1 MPLKK
6 LANLTLETSA
16 EYQPRSDLN
25 IAFSS
30 ADRDTATFR
39 FRVTQN
45 NKPLLLGE
53 ENIKTSIVL
62 IHSNGSKITER
73 LTIVDGL
80 NGLLEVV
87 LPNDLLKMPG
97 KVTAQVYVTKQ
108 SDEIETQAVVAER
121 IFSFTIQES
130 LAWKFDG
137 ETKLSYII
145 EFDELEEHLTERV
158 LAIEKAIANGED
170 YVTQMKNALQE
181 ALTTIEAKVNSV
193 ESTVG
198 DLKSSTIA
206 EVTKLKGNAT
216 EDITTTANNAKT
228 SVQDTASTAINSI
241 NSTATEATEH
251 VDSKVIEFNQTVAD
265 NGFLTPEML
274 GGKLE
279 ELEWQK
285 YQLTKEDG
293 SGMGKS
299 RIDILT
305 LNTGFYEVWECTN
318 TPLGD
323 TGLYNLIV
331 FGKNGRKF
339 ILATHSYENRTF
351 INTIH
356 TNGDVRGWKELT
368 NNQTDT
374 GWISFDTI
382 NGVKKDTT
390 LLSAGAVKC
399 SYRKVIA
406 NGVETCSIR
415 INVEN
420 FTNDIQIAQLPE
432 NFTSTMQTF
441 YLRSSTN
448 RVAISGYITPNG
460 VVKLNIPDSERSTWT
475 SADYALGSA
484 QWLN

>member
-206 EVTKLKGNAT
+206 EVTALKNSA
-216 EDITTTANNAKT
+216 ITTIQSKLQTGKDEAERIYNELILSIENNDLVSQEEMQSTVSLLETTKDSETKVNALRDYTNKQLGYKDNVT
-228 SVQDTASTAINSI
+228 S
-241 NSTATEATEH
+241 
-251 VDSKVIEFNQTVAD
+251 VDSKIATAK
-265 NGFLTPEML
+265 TEM
-274 GGKLE
+274 E
-279 ELEWQK
+279 
-285 YQLTKEDG
+285 TF
-293 SGMGKS
+293 S
-299 RIDILT
+299 
-305 LNTGFYEVWECTN
+305 NN
-318 TPLGD
+318 
-323 TGLYNLIV
+323 
-331 FGKNGRKF
+331 KF
-339 ILATHSYENRTF
+339 S
-351 INTIH
+351 
-356 TNGDVRGWKELT
+356 
-368 NNQTDT
+368 DT
-374 GWISFDTI
+374 GWIPFDTI
-382 NGVKKDTT
+382 NGVKKDTK
-390 LLSAGAVKC
+390 LLSVGAVKC
-399 SYRKVIA
+399 SYRKVVV

-448 RVAISGYITPNG
+448 KVAISGYITPNG

>member
-39 FRVTQN
+39 FRATQGN
-45 NKPLLLGE
+45 NPLLLGE
-53 ENIKTSIVL
+53 ENIKSSIVL

-87 LPNDLLKMPG
+87 LPNDLVKMPG

-108 SDEIETQAVVAER
+108 SDKVETQAVVAER

-137 ETKLSYII
+137 ETKLRYII

-158 LAIEKAIANGED
+158 LVIEKAIANGED
-170 YVTQMKNALQE
+170 YVTQMKEALQE
-181 ALTTIEAKVNSV
+181 GLITIEAKVNSV

-198 DLKSSTIA
+198 DLKSSSIA
-206 EVTKLKGNAT
+206 EVTALKNSA
-216 EDITTTANNAKT
+216 ITTIQSKLQTGKDEAERIYNELILSIENNDLVSQEEMRSTVSLFETVESSETKVNALRDYTNEQLRYKDNVT
-228 SVQDTASTAINSI
+228 S
-241 NSTATEATEH
+241 
-251 VDSKVIEFNQTVAD
+251 VDSKIATAK
-265 NGFLTPEML
+265 TEM
-274 GGKLE
+274 E
-279 ELEWQK
+279 
-285 YQLTKEDG
+285 TF
-293 SGMGKS
+293 S
-299 RIDILT
+299 
-305 LNTGFYEVWECTN
+305 NN
-318 TPLGD
+318 
-323 TGLYNLIV
+323 
-331 FGKNGRKF
+331 KF
-339 ILATHSYENRTF
+339 S
-351 INTIH
+351 
-356 TNGDVRGWKELT
+356 
-368 NNQTDT
+368 DT
-374 GWISFDTI
+374 GWIPFDTI
-382 NGVKKDTT
+382 NGVKKDTK
-390 LLSAGAVKC
+390 LLSVGAVKC
-399 SYRKVIA
+399 SYRKVVVD
-406 NGVETCSIR
+406 GVETCSIR
-415 INVEN
+415 INVKN

-448 RVAISGYITPNG
+448 RAAISGYIIPNG

-475 SADYALGSA
+475 SEDYALGSA

>member
-30 ADRDTATFR
+30 ADRDTAIFR
-39 FRVTQN
+39 FRVTHN

-53 ENIKTSIVL
+53 ENIKSSIVL
-62 IHSNGSKITER
+62 VHSNGSRITER
-73 LTIVDGL
+73 LTIADGL

-87 LPNDLLKMPG
+87 LPNELVKMPG

-137 ETKLSYII
+137 ETKLNYII

-158 LAIEKAIANGED
+158 LAIEKAIADGED
-170 YVTQMKNALQE
+170 YVAQMKDALQE
-181 ALTTIEAKVNSV
+181 ALTTIEAKVNGV

-206 EVTKLKGNAT
+206 EVTALKNSA
-216 EDITTTANNAKT
+216 ITTIQSKLQTGKDEAERIYNELILSIQNNDLVSREEMK
-228 SVQDTASTAINSI
+228 SVVSALETVEDSKNKVNVLRDYTNEQLQHKDNVDS
-241 NSTATEATEH
+241 
-251 VDSKVIEFNQTVAD
+251 VDSKITKVKN
-265 NGFLTPEML
+265 EM
-274 GGKLE
+274 E
-279 ELEWQK
+279 
-285 YQLTKEDG
+285 T
-293 SGMGKS
+293 
-299 RIDILT
+299 
-305 LNTGFYEVWECTN
+305 
-318 TPLGD
+318 
-323 TGLYNLIV
+323 
-331 FGKNGRKF
+331 
-339 ILATHSYENRTF
+339 
-351 INTIH
+351 H
-356 TNGDVRGWKELT
+356 TNNKFSDI
-368 NNQTDT
+368 
-374 GWISFDTI
+374 GWIPFDTI
-382 NGVKKDTT
+382 NGVKKDAK
-390 LLSAGAVKC
+390 LLSVGAVKC
-399 SYRKVIA
+399 SYRKVIV

-448 RVAISGYITPNG
+448 RAAISGYITPNG

>member
-206 EVTKLKGNAT
+206 EVTALKNSA
-216 EDITTTANNAKT
+216 ITTIQSKLQTGKDEAERIYNELILSIENNDLVSQEEMQSTVSLLETTKDSETKVNALRDYTNKQLGYKDNVT
-228 SVQDTASTAINSI
+228 S
-241 NSTATEATEH
+241 
-251 VDSKVIEFNQTVAD
+251 VDSKIATAK
-265 NGFLTPEML
+265 TEM
-274 GGKLE
+274 E
-279 ELEWQK
+279 
-285 YQLTKEDG
+285 TF
-293 SGMGKS
+293 S
-299 RIDILT
+299 
-305 LNTGFYEVWECTN
+305 NN
-318 TPLGD
+318 
-323 TGLYNLIV
+323 
-331 FGKNGRKF
+331 KF
-339 ILATHSYENRTF
+339 S
-351 INTIH
+351 
-356 TNGDVRGWKELT
+356 
-368 NNQTDT
+368 DT
-374 GWISFDTI
+374 GWIPFDTI
-382 NGVKKDTT
+382 NGVKKDTK
-390 LLSAGAVKC
+390 LLSVGAVKC
-399 SYRKVIA
+399 SYRKVVV

-420 FTNDIQIAQLPE
+420 FVDDIQIAQLPE

-448 RVAISGYITPNG
+448 KAAISGYITPNG
-460 VVKLNIPDSERSTWT
+460 VVKLNIPGSERSTWT

>member
-39 FRVTQN
+39 FRATQGN
-45 NKPLLLGE
+45 NPLLLGE
-53 ENIKTSIVL
+53 ENIKSSIVL

-87 LPNDLLKMPG
+87 LPNDLVKMPG

-108 SDEIETQAVVAER
+108 SDKVETQAVVAER

-137 ETKLSYII
+137 ETKLRYII

-170 YVTQMKNALQE
+170 YVTQMKEALQE
-181 ALTTIEAKVNSV
+181 GLTTIEAKVNSV

-206 EVTKLKGNAT
+206 EVTALKNSA
-216 EDITTTANNAKT
+216 ITTIQSKLQTGKDEAERIYNELILSIKNNDLVSQEEMQSTVSLFETIEASETKVNTLRDYTNEQLRYKDNIT
-228 SVQDTASTAINSI
+228 S
-241 NSTATEATEH
+241 
-251 VDSKVIEFNQTVAD
+251 VDSKIATAKA
-265 NGFLTPEML
+265 EM
-274 GGKLE
+274 E
-279 ELEWQK
+279 AF
-285 YQLTKEDG
+285 
-293 SGMGKS
+293 S
-299 RIDILT
+299 
-305 LNTGFYEVWECTN
+305 NN
-318 TPLGD
+318 
-323 TGLYNLIV
+323 
-331 FGKNGRKF
+331 KF
-339 ILATHSYENRTF
+339 S
-351 INTIH
+351 
-356 TNGDVRGWKELT
+356 
-368 NNQTDT
+368 DT
-374 GWISFDTI
+374 GWIPFDTI
-382 NGVKKDTT
+382 NGVKKDTK
-390 LLSAGAVKC
+390 LLSVGAVKC
-399 SYRKVIA
+399 SYRKVVVD
-406 NGVETCSIR
+406 GVETCSIR
-415 INVEN
+415 INVKN

-460 VVKLNIPDSERSTWT
+460 VVKLNIPESERSTWN
-475 SADYALGSA
+475 SEDYALGSA

>member
-30 ADRDTATFR
+30 ADRDTAIFR

-45 NKPLLLGE
+45 NKPLLIGV
-53 ENIKTSIVL
+53 ENIKSSIVL
-62 IHSNGSKITER
+62 VHSNGSRITER
-73 LTIVDGL
+73 LTIADGL

-87 LPNDLLKMPG
+87 LPNELVKMPG

-206 EVTKLKGNAT
+206 EVTALKNSA
-216 EDITTTANNAKT
+216 ITTIQSKLQTGKDEAERIYNELILSIENNDLVSQEEMQSTVSLFETIEASETKVNTLRDYTNEQLRYKDNVT
-228 SVQDTASTAINSI
+228 S
-241 NSTATEATEH
+241 
-251 VDSKVIEFNQTVAD
+251 VDSKIATAKA
-265 NGFLTPEML
+265 EM
-274 GGKLE
+274 E
-279 ELEWQK
+279 AF
-285 YQLTKEDG
+285 
-293 SGMGKS
+293 S
-299 RIDILT
+299 
-305 LNTGFYEVWECTN
+305 NN
-318 TPLGD
+318 
-323 TGLYNLIV
+323 
-331 FGKNGRKF
+331 KF
-339 ILATHSYENRTF
+339 S
-351 INTIH
+351 
-356 TNGDVRGWKELT
+356 
-368 NNQTDT
+368 DT
-374 GWISFDTI
+374 GWIPFDTI
-382 NGVKKDTT
+382 NGVKKDTK
-390 LLSAGAVKC
+390 LLSVGAVKC
-399 SYRKVIA
+399 SYRKVVV

-420 FTNDIQIAQLPE
+420 FVDDIQIAQLPE

-448 RVAISGYITPNG
+448 KAAISGYITPTG
-460 VVKLNIPDSERSTWT
+460 VVKLNIPGSERSTWT

>member
-39 FRVTQN
+39 FRATQGN
-45 NKPLLLGE
+45 NPLLLGE
-53 ENIKTSIVL
+53 ENIKSSIVL

-87 LPNDLLKMPG
+87 LPNDLVKMPG

-108 SDEIETQAVVAER
+108 SDKVETQAVVAER

-137 ETKLSYII
+137 ETKLRYII

-158 LAIEKAIANGED
+158 LVIEKAIANGED
-170 YVTQMKNALQE
+170 YVTQMKEALQE
-181 ALTTIEAKVNSV
+181 GLITIEAKVNSV

-198 DLKSSTIA
+198 DLKSSSIA
-206 EVTKLKGNAT
+206 EVTALKNSA
-216 EDITTTANNAKT
+216 ITTIQSKLQTGKDEAERIYNELILSIENNDLVSQEEMRSTVSLFETVESSETKVNALRDYTNEQLRYKDNVT
-228 SVQDTASTAINSI
+228 S
-241 NSTATEATEH
+241 
-251 VDSKVIEFNQTVAD
+251 VDSKIATAK
-265 NGFLTPEML
+265 TEM
-274 GGKLE
+274 E
-279 ELEWQK
+279 
-285 YQLTKEDG
+285 TF
-293 SGMGKS
+293 S
-299 RIDILT
+299 
-305 LNTGFYEVWECTN
+305 NN
-318 TPLGD
+318 
-323 TGLYNLIV
+323 
-331 FGKNGRKF
+331 KF
-339 ILATHSYENRTF
+339 S
-351 INTIH
+351 
-356 TNGDVRGWKELT
+356 
-368 NNQTDT
+368 DT
-374 GWISFDTI
+374 GWIPFDTI
-382 NGVKKDTT
+382 NGVKKDTK
-390 LLSAGAVKC
+390 LLSVGAVKC
-399 SYRKVIA
+399 SYRKVVVD
-406 NGVETCSIR
+406 GVETCSIR
-415 INVEN
+415 INVKN

-441 YLRSSTN
+441 YFRSSTN
-448 RVAISGYITPNG
+448 RAAISGYIIPNG

-475 SADYALGSA
+475 SEDYALGSA

>member
-1 MPLKK
+1 MPFKK

-206 EVTKLKGNAT
+206 EVTALKNSA
-216 EDITTTANNAKT
+216 ITTIQSKLQTGKDEAERIYNELILSIENNDLVSQEEMQSTVSLLETTKDSETKVNALRDYTNKQLGYKDNVT
-228 SVQDTASTAINSI
+228 S
-241 NSTATEATEH
+241 
-251 VDSKVIEFNQTVAD
+251 VDSKIATAK
-265 NGFLTPEML
+265 TEM
-274 GGKLE
+274 E
-279 ELEWQK
+279 
-285 YQLTKEDG
+285 TF
-293 SGMGKS
+293 S
-299 RIDILT
+299 
-305 LNTGFYEVWECTN
+305 NN
-318 TPLGD
+318 
-323 TGLYNLIV
+323 
-331 FGKNGRKF
+331 KF
-339 ILATHSYENRTF
+339 S
-351 INTIH
+351 
-356 TNGDVRGWKELT
+356 
-368 NNQTDT
+368 DT
-374 GWISFDTI
+374 GWIPFDTI
-382 NGVKKDTT
+382 NGVKKDTK
-390 LLSAGAVKC
+390 LLSVGAVKC
-399 SYRKVIA
+399 SYRKVVV

-420 FTNDIQIAQLPE
+420 FVDDIQIAQLPE

-448 RVAISGYITPNG
+448 KAAISGYITPNG
-460 VVKLNIPDSERSTWT
+460 VVKLNIPGSERSTWT

>member
-87 LPNDLLKMPG
+87 LPNDLVKMPG

-206 EVTKLKGNAT
+206 EVTALKNSA
-216 EDITTTANNAKT
+216 ITTIQSKLQTGKDEAERIYNELILSIENNDLVSQEEMQSTVSLFETIEASETKVNTLRDYTNEQLRYKDNVT
-228 SVQDTASTAINSI
+228 S
-241 NSTATEATEH
+241 
-251 VDSKVIEFNQTVAD
+251 VDSKIATAKS
-265 NGFLTPEML
+265 EM
-274 GGKLE
+274 E
-279 ELEWQK
+279 
-285 YQLTKEDG
+285 TF
-293 SGMGKS
+293 S
-299 RIDILT
+299 
-305 LNTGFYEVWECTN
+305 NN
-318 TPLGD
+318 
-323 TGLYNLIV
+323 
-331 FGKNGRKF
+331 KF
-339 ILATHSYENRTF
+339 S
-351 INTIH
+351 
-356 TNGDVRGWKELT
+356 
-368 NNQTDT
+368 DT
-374 GWISFDTI
+374 GWVPFDTI
-382 NGVKKDTT
+382 NGVKKDTK
-390 LLSAGAVKC
+390 LLSVGAVKC
-399 SYRKVIA
+399 SYRKVVV
-406 NGVETCSIR
+406 NGVETCSLR

-420 FTNDIQIAQLPE
+420 FTNDIQIAQLPAD
-432 NFTSTMQTF
+432 FTSTMQTF

-448 RVAISGYITPNG
+448 RVAVSGYITPGG
-460 VVKLNIPDSERSTWT
+460 VVKLNIPDGERSTWT
-475 SADYALGSA
+475 STDYALGSA

>member
-30 ADRDTATFR
+30 ADRDTAIFR

-45 NKPLLLGE
+45 NKPLLIGD
-53 ENIKTSIVL
+53 ENIKSSIVL
-62 IHSNGSKITER
+62 VHSNGSRITER
-73 LTIVDGL
+73 LTIADGL

-87 LPNDLLKMPG
+87 LPNELVKMPG

-158 LAIEKAIANGED
+158 LAIEKAIADGED
-170 YVTQMKNALQE
+170 YVTQIKDALQE

-198 DLKSSTIA
+198 DLKSSAISEITI
-206 EVTKLKGNAT
+206 LKNDA
-216 EDITTTANNAKT
+216 ITTIQTELQTGKDEAERIYNELILSIENNKLVSQEEMQST
-228 SVQDTASTAINSI
+228 VSSLETIEASETKVNALRDYTNEQLGYKD
-241 NSTATEATEH
+241 N
-251 VDSKVIEFNQTVAD
+251 VDSVDGKITNLKIENET
-265 NGFLTPEML
+265 
-274 GGKLE
+274 
-279 ELEWQK
+279 
-285 YQLTKEDG
+285 Y
-293 SGMGKS
+293 
-299 RIDILT
+299 
-305 LNTGFYEVWECTN
+305 
-318 TPLGD
+318 
-323 TGLYNLIV
+323 
-331 FGKNGRKF
+331 
-339 ILATHSYENRTF
+339 
-351 INTIH
+351 
-356 TNGDVRGWKELT
+356 TNGKFS
-368 NNQTDT
+368 DT
-374 GWISFDTI
+374 GWIPFDTI
-382 NGVKKDTT
+382 NGVKKDTKF
-390 LLSAGAVKC
+390 LSTGAVKC
-399 SYRKVIA
+399 SYRKVIV

-420 FTNDIQIAQLPE
+420 FVNAMQIAQLPVD
-432 NFTSTMQTF
+432 FTTNLQSF

-448 RVAISGYITPNG
+448 RVAISGHITPTG
-460 VVKLNIPDSERSTWT
+460 IVSLNVPDSERDTWT
-475 SADYALGSA
+475 STDYALGSA